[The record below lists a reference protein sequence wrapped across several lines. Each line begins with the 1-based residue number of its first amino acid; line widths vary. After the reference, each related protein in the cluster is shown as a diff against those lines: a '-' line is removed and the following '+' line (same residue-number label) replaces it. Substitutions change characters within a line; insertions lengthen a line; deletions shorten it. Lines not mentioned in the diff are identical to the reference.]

1 MTIRRSRGYT
11 HTIANLTSN
20 LCWFIITKTFKDL
33 QEQLGLAAPFFLY
46 GGVCV
51 FGLLFVFV
59 FLPETRGK
67 TYEETALE
75 FQGCE
80 AVTDRVGCSSL
91 GRCLNPGEE
100 K

>member
-1 MTIRRSRGYT
+1 MCRSRGYT

-51 FGLLFVFV
+51 FGLIFVFV

-75 FQGCE
+75 FQVVLQKVASE
-80 AVTDRVGCSSL
+80 LHPKVR
-91 GRCLNPGEE
+91 NHGEGPY
-100 K
+100 